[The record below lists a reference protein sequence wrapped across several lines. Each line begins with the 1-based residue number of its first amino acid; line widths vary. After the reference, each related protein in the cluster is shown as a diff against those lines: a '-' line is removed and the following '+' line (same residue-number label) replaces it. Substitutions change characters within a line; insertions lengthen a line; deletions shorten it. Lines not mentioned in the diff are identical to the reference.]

1 MNSVAFPASA
11 AAPSALGAE
20 GDLVRLAARG
30 DAESF
35 AELFRRHAQ
44 PTWRLAQAVAADRD
58 AAVDAFRSG
67 FVRALGGHRLAKRD
81 GASNFRT
88 SALAAVYKAAVD
100 RAANRAPAAPSR
112 RASANADVALAY
124 AAFKS
129 LPDRWRAA
137 VWLAEVE
144 NFDSERIAPVL
155 GVSNA
160 VATQL
165 VARGRRALAGRFTQA
180 HREVPDLF
188 GPVLRPIAMAM
199 PANLADTTRAH
210 WSTAGSEREPIVAPV
225 AQWLEQKAVRPM
237 TVAVG
242 ALIGLGLIGLGVVP
256 QGSAMRGQL
265 GADANRGLGG
275 AVPAQTCFGLA
286 CPGGSNLA
294 GTSTVLAPST
304 GFAAPSGSGGGGT
317 LTGTSMT
324 TAGPSGSAPST
335 SNSSPPPTGPGG
347 GGGSIPSGPGGGSGS
362 GPTTSPAPKPTLST
376 PLANLT
382 ITSSS
387 ASVTLLPSS
396 GGSGAGTATLSTSGS
411 PLCVTSGQTSIGCA
425 TTTPTGT
432 SNDSTPTSSSSTLS
446 GTTSTVTKT
455 VQGVTSTV
463 ASTGL

>member
-1 MNSVAFPASA
+1 MNSVAVPASA
-11 AAPSALGAE
+11 SAPSALGAE

-44 PTWRLAQAVAADRD
+44 PAWRLAQAVAADRD
-58 AAVDAFRSG
+58 SAVDAFRSG
-67 FVRALGGHRLAKRD
+67 FVRALGGHRLARRE

-88 SALAAVYKAAVD
+88 SALAAVYKAAAD
-100 RAANRAPAAPSR
+100 RATDRVPAAPSR
-112 RASANADVALAY
+112 RASANADVALAD
-124 AAFKS
+124 AAFRS

-144 NFDSERIAPVL
+144 NFDSDRIAPVL

-199 PANLADTTRAH
+199 PASLAETTRAH
-210 WSTAGSEREPIVAPV
+210 WSTAGGEREPIVAPI

-256 QGSAMRGQL
+256 QGAAMRAQL
-265 GADANRGLGG
+265 GADANQGLGG

-286 CPGGSNLA
+286 CPGGSDLS
-294 GTSTVLAPST
+294 GTSGALAPST
-304 GFAAPSGSGGGGT
+304 GFAAPTGTGGGGT
-317 LTGTSMT
+317 LTGTSVN
-324 TAGPSGSAPST
+324 TAGSQPGAPTPAGTSGGGPSAPS
-335 SNSSPPPTGPGG
+335 G
-347 GGGSIPSGPGGGSGS
+347 GGGSGYNPGSGS

-411 PLCVTSGQTSIGCA
+411 PLCVTSGQTSVGCS
-425 TTTPTGT
+425 TTSPTGT

-446 GTTSTVTKT
+446 GTTSTITN
-455 VQGVTSTV
+455 TV

>member
-1 MNSVAFPASA
+1 MNSVAVPASA
-11 AAPSALGAE
+11 PAPSALGAE

-44 PTWRLAQAVAADRD
+44 PAWRLAQAVAADRD
-58 AAVDAFRSG
+58 SAVDAFRSG
-67 FVRALGGHRLAKRD
+67 FVRALGGHRLARRE
-81 GASNFRT
+81 GTSNFRT
-88 SALAAVYKAAVD
+88 SALAAVYKAAAD
-100 RAANRAPAAPSR
+100 KAANRAPAAPSR
-112 RASANADVALAY
+112 RASANADVALAD
-124 AAFKS
+124 AAFRS

-144 NFDSERIAPVL
+144 NFDLDRIAPVL

-160 VATQL
+160 VASQL

-188 GPVLRPIAMAM
+188 GPVLRPIAMTM
-199 PANLADTTRAH
+199 PSSLAETTRAH
-210 WSTAGSEREPIVAPV
+210 WSTAGSEREPIVAPI

-256 QGSAMRGQL
+256 QGSAMRAQL

-286 CPGGSNLA
+286 CPGGSGLP
-294 GTSTVLAPST
+294 GTSGALAPST
-304 GFAAPSGSGGGGT
+304 GFAAPTGTGGGGGT
-317 LTGTSMT
+317 LTGSSLT
-324 TAGPSGSAPST
+324 TANSPNTGSQPGAPTPTSTSGSGPSAPS
-335 SNSSPPPTGPGG
+335 G
-347 GGGSIPSGPGGGSGS
+347 GGGSGYNPGSGS
-362 GPTTSPAPKPTLST
+362 GPTTSPAPSPTLST

-382 ITSSS
+382 VTSSS

-411 PLCVTSGQTSIGCA
+411 PLCVTSGQTSVGCS

-432 SNDSTPTSSSSTLS
+432 SNDSTSSSSTLS
-446 GTTSTVTKT
+446 GTTSTITKT
-455 VQGVTSTV
+455 ITNTV
-463 ASTGL
+463 SGTGL